1 MAEDSR
7 KSAERVS
14 RLIGDQAGEWD
25 LQGALP
31 RSLIRTLAEEGLLCP
46 QVATR
51 FGGLGLSPRD
61 IGELTAHTGSL
72 CSSVRSVMTSQQ
84 MVAGTIE
91 RLGTEEQ
98 LAEYLPRL
106 AGGAVAAAAFSEPGA
121 GSDLSGMTTQIH
133 RDGDEIVVNG
143 HKRWITTALYADLLL
158 VFGRYEE
165 GAAAVVVPTETLG
178 VTLTPAAQR
187 PFGCRAAG
195 HADVELSEVRV
206 PESALISG
214 IGLPL
219 PLLVTAALAHGRLSV
234 AWGCVGI
241 LRSCLAEATRHARKR
256 EQFGVPLAQHQLVA
270 QHLSEI
276 YIGEQIAARA
286 CEHAGDLWEQGSPDM
301 VTATVLA
308 KHLSA
313 TRAVT
318 GANAALQILASA
330 AAADDHPVA
339 RALRDARLMEII
351 EGSSEM
357 CTLILAESA
366 LATT

>member
-1 MAEDSR
+1 MAEDTQNPADR
-7 KSAERVS
+7 MSA
-14 RLIGDQAGEWD
+14 LIGDRAGAWD
-25 LQGALP
+25 LRGALP
-31 RSLIRTLAEEGLLCP
+31 RDLIDTMAGEGLLCP
-46 QVATR
+46 QVPAR
-51 FGGLGLSPRD
+51 FGGLGMHSRD
-61 IGELTAHTGSL
+61 AGELTAHTGSL

-91 RLGTEEQ
+91 RLATEEQ
-98 LAEYLPRL
+98 LATYLPRL
-106 AGGAVAAAAFSEPGA
+106 TGGSVAAAAFSEPGA
-121 GSDLSGMTTQIH
+121 GSDLSGMTTEIR
-133 RDGDEIVVNG
+133 RDGDEVVIDG
-143 HKRWITTALYADLLL
+143 TKKWITTALYADLLL
-158 VFGRYEE
+158 VFGRYGE
-165 GAAAVVVPTETLG
+165 GAAAVVVPTDTPG

-195 HADVELSEVRV
+195 HADVRLSEVRV
-206 PESALISG
+206 PADALLG
-214 IGLPL
+214 GTGLPL
-219 PLLVTAALAHGRLSV
+219 PFLVTAALAHGRLSV

-241 LRSCLAEATRHARKR
+241 LRSCRAEAARHARTR

-270 QHLSEI
+270 GHLAEI
-276 YIGEQIAARA
+276 HTGEQIAARA
-286 CEHAGDLWEQGSPDM
+286 CEHASELWERGSPDM

-308 KHLSA
+308 KHLGA
-313 TRAVT
+313 TRAVA
-318 GANAALQILASA
+318 GANAAFQVLASA

>member
-1 MAEDSR
+1 MSENPR
-7 KSAERVS
+7 KPAERVS
-14 RLIGDQAGEWD
+14 TLIGDQAGAWD
-25 LQGALP
+25 LQGFLP
-31 RSLIRTLAEEGLLCP
+31 PDLVRTLAGEGLLCA
-46 QVATR
+46 QVPTR
-51 FGGLGLSPRD
+51 FGGLGLDSRAA
-61 IGELTAHTGSL
+61 GELTAHTGGL

-98 LAEYLPRL
+98 LAEHLPRL

-121 GSDLSGMTTQIH
+121 GSDLSRMATRI
-133 RDGDEIVVNG
+133 RREGDEIVVDG
-143 HKRWITTALYADLLL
+143 HKRWITTARYADVLL
-158 VFGRYEE
+158 VFGRHEE
-165 GAAAVVVPTETLG
+165 GAAAVVVPTDAPG

-195 HADVELSEVRV
+195 HADVELSGVRV
-206 PESALISG
+206 PQSALLG
-214 IGLPL
+214 GTGLPL
-219 PLLVTAALAHGRLSV
+219 PFLVTAALAHGRLSV

-241 LRSCLAEATRHARKR
+241 LRSCLTEAARHARER

-270 QHLSEI
+270 QHLAEI
-276 YIGEQIAARA
+276 YTGEQIAARA
-286 CEHAGDLWEQGSPDM
+286 CEHASDLWEQGSPDM

-313 TRAVT
+313 TRAVA
-318 GANAALQILASA
+318 GANAALQVLASA

-351 EGSSEM
+351 EGSNEM